1 MPDDGRMDVQ
11 RLAGL
16 TDQELIVFALREA
29 TLMVCAEIEPGKA
42 TRDLVSRLLA
52 LLDRNDVVAARNRLE
67 RHYRMKPLPISDD

>member
-29 TLMVCAEIEPGKA
+29 TLMVCSEIEPGQA

-52 LLDRNDVVAARNRLE
+52 VLDRNDVVAARNRLE
-67 RHYRMKPLPISDD
+67 RHYGMKPLPISED